1 MFQYDASPPTQNQ
14 FNPPEPDDIRTI
26 YVPYDNAA
34 NVPDVFDVSV
44 GSSFGYSEPA
54 PEPVKPATPPSSY
67 DNPISS
73 FDAPIYDENSY
84 TAAAVSSLFRNKRF
98 MLFGEMTPREMLQNL
113 P

>member
-1 MFQYDASPPTQNQ
+1 MAKITLKNECLCFQYDAAPPTQNQ
-14 FNPPEPDDIRTI
+14 FSPPEPDDIRTI

-44 GSSFGYSEPA
+44 GSSFGYNEPA
-54 PEPVKPATPPSSY
+54 PEPVKPVTPPSSY

-84 TAAAVSSLFRNKRF
+84 TAAAVSLKRV
-98 MLFGEMTPREMLQNL
+98 LKLPSILQK
-113 P
+113 